1 MPMPYMVEK
10 ATTMQ
15 YTYKSIIEH
24 YETEF
29 AHIFVVKNNP
39 TKLSIEYRE
48 LYYAFVQNIVR

>member
-15 YTYKSIIEH
+15 YTYKNIIEH

-39 TKLSIEYRE
+39 TKLSKESSKKNNF
-48 LYYAFVQNIVR
+48 LL

>member
-10 ATTMQ
+10 ATTM
-15 YTYKSIIEH
+15 

-39 TKLSIEYRE
+39 TNLSIEYRE
-48 LYYAFVQNIVR
+48 LYYAFV